1 MKCQNE
7 KPANPASPV
16 PPMTPPSD
24 HPIPN
29 TRGIPLKTK

>member
-1 MKCQNE
+1 MKYQNE
-7 KPANPASPV
+7 KPANPV
-16 PPMTPPSD
+16 PPQTPPSD